1 MLSLTTVLLVRGAVV
16 VAVVDAVANV
26 VLCNATA
33 VVAGELSTGVTGPEQ
48 AAQLIAVVST
58 VVVMVAAVV
67 IGHAAAI
74 AAGEDCRLTSVEG
87 W

>member
-1 MLSLTTVLLVRGAVV
+1 MLSLTAVLFVRGAVV

-26 VLCNATA
+26 VLCDAA
-33 VVAGELSTGVTGPEQ
+33 AIVAGELSTGVTGPEQ
-48 AAQLIAVVST
+48 TAQLIAVVST

-74 AAGEDCRLTSVEG
+74 STGEDCRLTSVEG